1 MLKSPFD
8 QLHYGHMS
16 NHLVFFRTQDLL
28 NDVEYILRLFV
39 RLMMKPF

>member
-8 QLHYGHMS
+8 QPHYDHKS
-16 NHLVFFRTQDLL
+16 NRLVFFRTQDWL

-39 RLMMKPF
+39 RLMLMPC